1 MLSVITIPA
10 FNDNYI
16 WLFHQADSNKAYVV
30 DPGCA
35 KSVLSYLQ
43 GAEAQGNKL
52 DLVGILITHHHADHT
67 GGIAELQKAY
77 QNQLNVYGPSKE
89 NIDGLTELIDHEQS
103 LLLPFIANPV
113 NVIEVPGHT
122 LGHIAYSIE
131 DALFCGDTLFSGG
144 CGRLFEGSPEQMS
157 ASLSKL
163 SLLDKDTK
171 VYCAH
176 EYTQANLAFAMAV
189 EPNNPQLQQYN
200 QSVLDARMNNISTIP
215 TTIATE
221 LAINPFLRSHCT
233 EIKQSIS
240 QQFNVNNPTDIQTFT
255 LLRQWKNNF

>member
-16 WLFHQADSNKAYVV
+16 WLFHQANSNKAYVV

-35 KSVLSYLQ
+35 QSVLTYLNQ
-43 GAEAQGNKL
+43 ADAQGNKL
-52 DLVGILITHHHADHT
+52 ELVGILITHHHADHT
-67 GGIAELQKAY
+67 GGIAELQQAH
-77 QNQLNVYGPSKE
+77 QQQLAVYGPSKE
-89 NIDGLTELIDHEQS
+89 KISGLTQLIEHDQS
-103 LLLPFIANPV
+103 MSLPHISSPV

-144 CGRLFEGSPEQMS
+144 CGRLFEGTAEQMR
-157 ASLSKL
+157 ASLAKL
-163 SLLDKDTK
+163 SSLNANTK

-176 EYTQANLAFAMAV
+176 EYTQANLAFAIAV
-189 EPNNPQLQQYN
+189 EPNNGALQQYQ
-200 QSVLDARMNNISTIP
+200 QSVHKARENNISTIP

-221 LAINPFLRSHCT
+221 LAINPFLRSNCT

-240 QQFNVNNPTDIQTFT
+240 EQFNVENPTDLQTFT